1 MIAMILIAIF
11 TTAAFNQDDAP
22 VCTRESAQTIQKE
35 GIGGR

>member
-11 TTAAFNQDDAP
+11 TAAAFTDAP
-22 VCTRESAQTIQKE
+22 VCTRDSAQTIQKE